1 MLKKTITIVFI
12 FICYFG
18 FAQQSVLS
26 SGSSVLSDQGS
37 FSFSVGQILTS
48 QNLSSSASVFG
59 ESIVLSHGVQQVFL
73 QRCSENEKVEIL
85 ATPNPSDGQFTI
97 NLINWDEKEIN
108 LNIYDAL
115 GKNVFAGNIQN
126 DQTKLNLSNLSS
138 GVYIISLGYHCG
150 TLSTFK
156 LLINKKWG

>member
-1 MLKKTITIVFI
+1 VLKKTVTIVFI
-12 FICYFG
+12 FISHYG
-18 FAQQSVLS
+18 FTQQSVVS
-26 SGSSVLSDQGS
+26 SGSSVVSNQGS
-37 FSFSVGQILTS
+37 FSFSIGQILTS

-138 GVYIISLGYHCG
+138 GVYIMSLGYNCG

-156 LLINKKWG
+156 LLINKK

>member
-1 MLKKTITIVFI
+1 MLKKTVTIVFI
-12 FICYFG
+12 FISHYG
-18 FAQQSVLS
+18 FTQQSVVS
-26 SGSSVLSDQGS
+26 SGSSVVSNQGS
-37 FSFSVGQILTS
+37 FSFSLGQILTS

-126 DQTKLNLSNLSS
+126 DQTKLNLSNLST
-138 GVYIISLGYHCG
+138 GVYIMSLGYNCG

-156 LLINKKWG
+156 LLINKK

>member
-1 MLKKTITIVFI
+1 VLNKTITIVLI
-12 FICYFG
+12 FFSHYS
-18 FAQQSVLS
+18 FAQQSVVS
-26 SGSSVLSDQGS
+26 SGSSVVSNQGS
-37 FSFSVGQILTS
+37 FSFSIGQILTS
-48 QNLSSSASVFG
+48 QNLSSSASMFG

-73 QRCSENEKVEIL
+73 QKCSENEKVEIL

-138 GVYIISLGYHCG
+138 GVYIMSLGYHCG

-156 LLINKKWG
+156 LLINKK

>member
-1 MLKKTITIVFI
+1 MLKKTVTIVLI
-12 FICYFG
+12 FISHYG
-18 FAQQSVLS
+18 FTQQSVVS
-26 SGSSVLSDQGS
+26 SGSSVVSNQGS
-37 FSFSVGQILTS
+37 FSFSIGQILTS

-115 GKNVFAGNIQN
+115 GKNVVAGNIQN

-138 GVYIISLGYHCG
+138 GVYIMSLGYNCG

-156 LLINKKWG
+156 LLINKK

>member
-1 MLKKTITIVFI
+1 MLKKTIKIVLI
-12 FICYFG
+12 FICHLG
-18 FAQQSVLS
+18 FAQQSVVS
-26 SGSSVLSDQGS
+26 SGSSVVSNQGS
-37 FSFSVGQILTS
+37 FSFSIGQILTS
-48 QNLSSSASVFG
+48 QNLSSSFSVFG

-73 QRCSENEKVEIL
+73 QPCGENEKVEIL

-97 NLINWDEKEIN
+97 NLINWDEKKIN

-126 DQTKLNLSNLSS
+126 DQTKLNLSYLSS
-138 GVYIISLGYHCG
+138 GVYIMSLGYHCG

-156 LLINKKWG
+156 LLINKK

>member
-1 MLKKTITIVFI
+1 MLNKTITIVLI
-12 FICYFG
+12 FFSHYS
-18 FAQQSVLS
+18 FAQQSVVS
-26 SGSSVLSDQGS
+26 SGSSVVSNQGS
-37 FSFSVGQILTS
+37 FSFSIGQILTS
-48 QNLSSSASVFG
+48 QNLSSSASMFG
-59 ESIVLSHGVQQVFL
+59 ESIFLSHGVQQVFL
-73 QRCSENEKVEIL
+73 QPCGENEKVEIL

-138 GVYIISLGYHCG
+138 GVYIMSLGYHCG

-156 LLINKKWG
+156 LLINKK

>member
-1 MLKKTITIVFI
+1 MLKKTIAIVLI
-12 FICYFG
+12 FISHYG
-18 FAQQSVLS
+18 FAQQSVVS
-26 SGSSVLSDQGS
+26 SGSSLVSNQGS
-37 FSFSVGQILTS
+37 FSFSIGQILTS

-59 ESIVLSHGVQQVFL
+59 VSIVLSHRVQQVFL
-73 QRCSENEKVEIL
+73 QPCGENEKVEIL

-97 NLINWDEKEIN
+97 NLINWDEKKIN

-126 DQTKLNLSNLSS
+126 DQTKLNLSYLSS

-156 LLINKKWG
+156 LLINKK

>member
-1 MLKKTITIVFI
+1 VLKKTVTIVLI
-12 FICYFG
+12 FISHYG
-18 FAQQSVLS
+18 FTQQSVVS
-26 SGSSVLSDQGS
+26 SGSSVVSNQGS
-37 FSFSVGQILTS
+37 FSFSIGQILTS

-59 ESIVLSHGVQQVFL
+59 ESIILSHGVQQVFL

-138 GVYIISLGYHCG
+138 GVYIISLGYNCG

-156 LLINKKWG
+156 LLINKK

>member
-138 GVYIISLGYHCG
+138 GVYIMSLGYNCG

-156 LLINKKWG
+156 LLINKK

>member
-18 FAQQSVLS
+18 FAQQSVVS

-97 NLINWDEKEIN
+97 NLINWDEKKIN

-115 GKNVFAGNIQN
+115 GKNVFAGNIEN
-126 DQTKLNLSNLSS
+126 DQTKLNLSFLSS
-138 GVYIISLGYHCG
+138 GVYIMSLGYHCG

-156 LLINKKWG
+156 LLINK

>member
-1 MLKKTITIVFI
+1 MLKKTVTIVLI
-12 FICYFG
+12 FISHYG
-18 FAQQSVLS
+18 FTQHSVVS
-26 SGSSVLSDQGS
+26 SGSSVVSNQGS
-37 FSFSVGQILTS
+37 FSFSIGQILTS

-138 GVYIISLGYHCG
+138 GVYIISLGYNCG
-150 TLSTFK
+150 TLSAFK
-156 LLINKKWG
+156 LLINKK

>member
-1 MLKKTITIVFI
+1 VLNKTITIVLI
-12 FICYFG
+12 FFSHYS
-18 FAQQSVLS
+18 FAQQSVVS
-26 SGSSVLSDQGS
+26 SGSSVVSNQGS
-37 FSFSVGQILTS
+37 FSFSIGQILTS
-48 QNLSSSASVFG
+48 QNLSSSASMFG
-59 ESIVLSHGVQQVFL
+59 ESIVLNHGVQQVFL

-138 GVYIISLGYHCG
+138 GVYIMSLGYHCG

-156 LLINKKWG
+156 LLINKK

>member
-1 MLKKTITIVFI
+1 MLKKTVTIVLI
-12 FICYFG
+12 FISHYG
-18 FAQQSVLS
+18 FTQQSVVS
-26 SGSSVLSDQGS
+26 SGSSVVSNQGS
-37 FSFSVGQILTS
+37 FSFSIGQILTS

-138 GVYIISLGYHCG
+138 GVYIMSLGYNCG

-156 LLINKKWG
+156 LLINKR

>member
-1 MLKKTITIVFI
+1 VLKKTITIVLI
-12 FICYFG
+12 FISHYG

-26 SGSSVLSDQGS
+26 SGSSVVSNQGS
-37 FSFSVGQILTS
+37 FSFSIGQILTS
-48 QNLSSSASVFG
+48 QNLSSSASMFG

-73 QRCSENEKVEIL
+73 QKCSENEKVEIL

-115 GKNVFAGNIQN
+115 GKNIFAGNIQN

-138 GVYIISLGYHCG
+138 GVYIMSLGYHCG
-150 TLSTFK
+150 ALSTFK
-156 LLINKKWG
+156 LLINKK

>member
-1 MLKKTITIVFI
+1 MLKKTVTIVLI
-12 FICYFG
+12 FISHYG
-18 FAQQSVLS
+18 FTQQSVVS
-26 SGSSVLSDQGS
+26 SGSSVVSNQGS
-37 FSFSVGQILTS
+37 FSFSIGQILTS

-115 GKNVFAGNIQN
+115 GKIVFAGNIQN

-138 GVYIISLGYHCG
+138 GVYIISLGYNCG
-150 TLSTFK
+150 ILSTFK
-156 LLINKKWG
+156 LLINKK

>member
-1 MLKKTITIVFI
+1 MLKKTITIVLI
-12 FICYFG
+12 FFSHYS
-18 FAQQSVLS
+18 FAQQSVVS
-26 SGSSVLSDQGS
+26 SGSSVVSNQGS
-37 FSFSVGQILTS
+37 FSFSIGQILTS
-48 QNLSSSASVFG
+48 QNLSSSASMFG

-97 NLINWDEKEIN
+97 NLINWDEKKIN

-115 GKNVFAGNIQN
+115 GKNVFVGNIQN

-138 GVYIISLGYHCG
+138 GVYIMSLGYHCG

-156 LLINKKWG
+156 LLINKK

>member
-1 MLKKTITIVFI
+1 MLKKTVTIVLI
-12 FICYFG
+12 FISHYG

-26 SGSSVLSDQGS
+26 SGSSVVSNQGS
-37 FSFSVGQILTS
+37 FSFSIGQILTS
-48 QNLSSSASVFG
+48 QKLSSSASMFG
-59 ESIVLSHGVQQVFL
+59 ESILLSHGVQQVFL
-73 QRCSENEKVEIL
+73 QPCGENEKVEIL

-126 DQTKLNLSNLSS
+126 DQTKFNLSYLSS
-138 GVYIISLGYHCG
+138 GVYIMSLGYHCG

-156 LLINKKWG
+156 LLINKK

>member
-1 MLKKTITIVFI
+1 VLKKTVTIVFI
-12 FICYFG
+12 FISHYG
-18 FAQQSVLS
+18 FTQQSVVS
-26 SGSSVLSDQGS
+26 SGSSVVSNQGS
-37 FSFSVGQILTS
+37 FSFSIGQILTS

-97 NLINWDEKEIN
+97 NLINWDEKEVN

-138 GVYIISLGYHCG
+138 GVYIISLGYNCG

-156 LLINKKWG
+156 LLINKK

>member
-1 MLKKTITIVFI
+1 MLKKTVTIVLI
-12 FICYFG
+12 FISHYG
-18 FAQQSVLS
+18 FTQQSVVS
-26 SGSSVLSDQGS
+26 SGSSVVSNQGS
-37 FSFSVGQILTS
+37 FSFSIGQILTS

-138 GVYIISLGYHCG
+138 GVYIMSLGCNCG

-156 LLINKKWG
+156 LLINKK

>member
-1 MLKKTITIVFI
+1 MLKKTVTIVLI
-12 FICYFG
+12 FISHYG

-26 SGSSVLSDQGS
+26 SGSSVVSNQGS
-37 FSFSVGQILTS
+37 FSFSIGQILTS
-48 QNLSSSASVFG
+48 QKLSSSASMFG
-59 ESIVLSHGVQQVFL
+59 ESILLSHGVQQVFL
-73 QRCSENEKVEIL
+73 QPCGENEKVEIL

-115 GKNVFAGNIQN
+115 GKNVYAGNIQN

-138 GVYIISLGYHCG
+138 GVYIMSLGYHCG
-150 TLSTFK
+150 ALSTFK
-156 LLINKKWG
+156 LLINKK

>member
-1 MLKKTITIVFI
+1 VLNKTITIVLI
-12 FICYFG
+12 FFSHYS
-18 FAQQSVLS
+18 FAQQSVVS
-26 SGSSVLSDQGS
+26 SGSSVVSNQGS
-37 FSFSVGQILTS
+37 FSFSIGQILIS
-48 QNLSSSASVFG
+48 QNLSSSASMFG

-115 GKNVFAGNIQN
+115 GKNVFAGNIEN

-138 GVYIISLGYHCG
+138 GVYIMSLGYHCG

-156 LLINKKWG
+156 LLINKK

>member
-1 MLKKTITIVFI
+1 MLKETVTIVLI
-12 FICYFG
+12 FISHYG

-26 SGSSVLSDQGS
+26 SGSSVVSNQGS
-37 FSFSVGQILTS
+37 FSFSIGQILTS
-48 QNLSSSASVFG
+48 QKLSSSASMFG
-59 ESIVLSHGVQQVFL
+59 ESILLSHGVQQVFL
-73 QRCSENEKVEIL
+73 QPCGENEKVEIL

-126 DQTKLNLSNLSS
+126 DQTKLNLSYLSS

-150 TLSTFK
+150 TLSNFK
-156 LLINKKWG
+156 LLINKK

>member
-1 MLKKTITIVFI
+1 MLNKTITIVLI
-12 FICYFG
+12 FFSHYS
-18 FAQQSVLS
+18 FAQQSVVS
-26 SGSSVLSDQGS
+26 SGSSVVSNQGS
-37 FSFSVGQILTS
+37 FSFSIGQILTS
-48 QNLSSSASVFG
+48 QNLSSSASMFG

-115 GKNVFAGNIQN
+115 GKNVFAGNIEN

-138 GVYIISLGYHCG
+138 GVYIMSLGYHCG

-156 LLINKKWG
+156 LLINKK

>member
-1 MLKKTITIVFI
+1 MLKKTIFIVLI
-12 FICYFG
+12 FISHYG
-18 FAQQSVLS
+18 FAQQSVVS
-26 SGSSVLSDQGS
+26 SGSSVVSNQGS
-37 FSFSVGQILTS
+37 FSFSIGQILIS

-85 ATPNPSDGQFTI
+85 ATPNPSDGKFTI
-97 NLINWDEKEIN
+97 NLINWDEKKIN

-156 LLINKKWG
+156 LLINKK

>member
-12 FICYFG
+12 FICYFV
-18 FAQQSVLS
+18 FAQQSVVS

-73 QRCSENEKVEIL
+73 QRCSENEKVVK
-85 ATPNPSDGQFTI
+85 TVD
-97 NLINWDEKEIN
+97 K
-108 LNIYDAL
+108 
-115 GKNVFAGNIQN
+115 
-126 DQTKLNLSNLSS
+126 
-138 GVYIISLGYHCG
+138 
-150 TLSTFK
+150 
-156 LLINKKWG
+156 

>member
-1 MLKKTITIVFI
+1 VLKKTISIVLI
-12 FICYFG
+12 FISHYG
-18 FAQQSVLS
+18 FAQQSLVS
-26 SGSSVLSDQGS
+26 SGSSVVSNQGS
-37 FSFSVGQILTS
+37 FSFSIGQILIS
-48 QNLSSSASVFG
+48 QNLSSSASLFG

-85 ATPNPSDGQFTI
+85 ATPNPSDGKITI
-97 NLINWDEKEIN
+97 NLINWDEKKIN

-138 GVYIISLGYHCG
+138 GVYIMSLGYHCG
-150 TLSTFK
+150 TLSAFK
-156 LLINKKWG
+156 LLINKK

>member
-1 MLKKTITIVFI
+1 MLKKTVTIVFI
-12 FICYFG
+12 FISHYG
-18 FAQQSVLS
+18 FTQQSVVS
-26 SGSSVLSDQGS
+26 SGSSVVSNQGS
-37 FSFSVGQILTS
+37 FSFSIGQILTS

-138 GVYIISLGYHCG
+138 GVYIMSLGYNCG

-156 LLINKKWG
+156 LLINKK

>member
-1 MLKKTITIVFI
+1 MLKKTVTIVLI
-12 FICYFG
+12 FISHYG
-18 FAQQSVLS
+18 FTQQSVVS

-138 GVYIISLGYHCG
+138 GVYIMSLGYNCG

-156 LLINKKWG
+156 LLINKK

>member
-1 MLKKTITIVFI
+1 MLKKTVTIVLI
-12 FICYFG
+12 FISHYG

-26 SGSSVLSDQGS
+26 SGSSVVSNQGS
-37 FSFSVGQILTS
+37 FSFSIGQILTS
-48 QNLSSSASVFG
+48 QNLSSSASMFR
-59 ESIVLSHGVQQVFL
+59 ESILLSHGVQQVFL
-73 QRCSENEKVEIL
+73 QLCGENEKVEIL
-85 ATPNPSDGQFTI
+85 ASPNPSDGQFTI

-108 LNIYDAL
+108 LNIYAAL

-138 GVYIISLGYHCG
+138 GVYIMSLGYHCG

-156 LLINKKWG
+156 LLINKK

>member
-1 MLKKTITIVFI
+1 MPKKTITIVLI
-12 FICYFG
+12 FISHYG
-18 FAQQSVLS
+18 FAQQSVVS
-26 SGSSVLSDQGS
+26 SGSSVVSNQGS
-37 FSFSVGQILTS
+37 FSFSIGQILTS
-48 QNLSSSASVFG
+48 QKLSSSASMFG
-59 ESIVLSHGVQQVFL
+59 ESILLSHGVQQVFL
-73 QRCSENEKVEIL
+73 QPCGENEKVEIL

-115 GKNVFAGNIQN
+115 GKNVYAGNIQN

-138 GVYIISLGYHCG
+138 GVYIMSLGYHCG

-156 LLINKKWG
+156 LLINKK

>member
-1 MLKKTITIVFI
+1 VLKKTITIVFI

-18 FAQQSVLS
+18 FAQQSVVS

-138 GVYIISLGYHCG
+138 GVYIMSLGYNCG

-156 LLINKKWG
+156 LLINKK

>member
-1 MLKKTITIVFI
+1 MLKKTVTIVLI
-12 FICYFG
+12 FISHYG

-26 SGSSVLSDQGS
+26 SGSSVVSNQGS
-37 FSFSVGQILTS
+37 FSFSIGQILTS
-48 QNLSSSASVFG
+48 QNLSSSASMFG
-59 ESIVLSHGVQQVFL
+59 ESILLSHGVQQVFL
-73 QRCSENEKVEIL
+73 QPCGENEKVEIL

-126 DQTKLNLSNLSS
+126 DQTKFNLSYLSS
-138 GVYIISLGYHCG
+138 GVYIMSLGYHCG

-156 LLINKKWG
+156 LLINKK

>member
-1 MLKKTITIVFI
+1 MLKKTVTIVLI
-12 FICYFG
+12 FISHYG
-18 FAQQSVLS
+18 FTQQSVVS
-26 SGSSVLSDQGS
+26 SGSSVVSNQGS
-37 FSFSVGQILTS
+37 FSFSIGQILTS

-97 NLINWDEKEIN
+97 NLINWDEKKIN

-115 GKNVFAGNIQN
+115 GKIVFAGNIQN

-138 GVYIISLGYHCG
+138 GVYIMSLGYNCG

-156 LLINKKWG
+156 LLINKK